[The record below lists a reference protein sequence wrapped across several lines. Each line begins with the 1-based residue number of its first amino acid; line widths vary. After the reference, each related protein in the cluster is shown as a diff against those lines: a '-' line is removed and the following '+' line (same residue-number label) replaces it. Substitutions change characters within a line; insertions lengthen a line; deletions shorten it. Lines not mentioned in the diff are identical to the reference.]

1 MENQNSK
8 YCSKTW
14 NYKKNEKV
22 NNFLKKEL
30 INNTKIKNAYFS
42 SRAHLYGNFEKTI
55 ESTALNKTN
64 CKTLFLNIIKL
75 TVTKENKIKS
85 FKIKVFHTFPFFYSY
100 CS

>member
-1 MENQNSK
+1 MDDKNKYELEKKYGKIRIQNIAAK
-8 YCSKTW
+8 LETI
-14 NYKKNEKV
+14 KKDEKV

-55 ESTALNKTN
+55 ESTAFKKTN

-75 TVTKENKIKS
+75 TVTKEN
-85 FKIKVFHTFPFFYSY
+85 
-100 CS
+100 